1 MSYIQL
7 TNAQTSSQ
15 RHTPTMTSHNPGR
28 SQLVAVP
35 SSNIL
40 ERASA
45 SERVFWSS
53 ISDAVQSNTEDRSE
67 IRTLIRHIR
76 ESFAKI
82 GEDGHPTEEV
92 QRAHDIVVDDLRST
106 IVELLSSS
114 YKSSSVVPTPRSSS
128 NHELTTEHK
137 HHSSRPRHV
146 CEAVLQ
152 GARDIIGQRRVQL
165 ERELHELS
173 TRQAQLLHCQ
183 EHGYRDAS
191 RRSGSIVVPGFPG
204 PKGRQE
210 YPGAKSFDGP
220 LGIAGD
226 QVIQGPDRVPGNLVP
241 TGDDGLQG
249 VRGDVEPKGF
259 PEPTGRDGKKGIPEE
274 QGNTRPQRFPD
285 GEGCRGLDG
294 ADKVPDSEFLRTDA
308 PPGFYGQQGDTGF
321 SKGHGP
327 PGFDRRQG
335 DTRFS
340 ESDGP
345 PGFDRLQRDP
355 GLLGIPGSQ
364 GCTRVQGRSDFQG
377 DTGEQA
383 FPGPDAATGDTR
395 RPGVPVVK
403 ESDGEDCRLGCTC
416 EASDIGKNECPGP
429 QGPAGEQG
437 FPGPDAAT
445 GDTGRLGVP
454 VVRESDGEDGRPG
467 RTGEAGVTGEKG
479 NPGPQGPAG
488 SSGDKDFELLEGGPG
503 INEIAK
509 DSIVRVTRPIEFRG
523 VPGEQGFRGNPGT
536 VGSDGAPGVPG
547 RRGLSGD
554 VCRTGPPGLI
564 GLDGDL
570 GSTVFR
576 GSKVFDGSIG
586 CQGSPGA
593 IGTRGRQ
600 ESEFPTRRICL
611 PDRVV
616 DEGKPGL
623 CVVPEGSGLVGPCG
637 LNSWPDECGQNGPN
651 RTQRFPGQKCVC
663 GITSCVGL
671 RGMAGRQCD
680 TGARAL
686 LGANGLR
693 SLIGLPEPTGYVYA
707 LKRWRQVQFDPGIFR
722 SRWRSDYLLTLEP
735 QWQLKY

>member
-1 MSYIQL
+1 MS
-7 TNAQTSSQ
+7 S
-15 RHTPTMTSHNPGR
+15 RNPGR

-40 ERASA
+40 EKASA

-53 ISDAVQSNTEDRSE
+53 ISDAVQSNTEDRTE
-67 IRTLIRHIR
+67 IRTFIRNIR
-76 ESFAKI
+76 ESFSKMT
-82 GEDGHPTEEV
+82 EDGHPAEEV
-92 QRAHDIVVDDLRST
+92 QTAHDIVVEDLRST
-106 IVELLSSS
+106 IVKLLSSS
-114 YKSSSVVPTPRSSS
+114 YKSSSVVSTTRSRS
-128 NHELTTEHK
+128 NHELATDQK
-137 HHSSRPRHV
+137 QHSSRQSHMS
-146 CEAVLQ
+146 EAILQ
-152 GARDIIGQRRVQL
+152 GARDIIGIRRVQL
-165 ERELHELS
+165 KRELHELS

-183 EHGYRDAS
+183 ERGYRDAS
-191 RRSGSIVVPGFPG
+191 GRSGSIVVPGFPG
-204 PKGRQE
+204 PKVHQE
-210 YPGAKSFDGP
+210 YPDDKSTDEPPGFD
-220 LGIAGD
+220 GD
-226 QVIQGPDRVPGNLVP
+226 QVLQGPDRVPGNLVL

-259 PEPTGRDGKKGIPEE
+259 PEPTGRGGRNDIPVE

-285 GEGCRGLDG
+285 GEGCRDLDG

-308 PPGFYGQQGDTGF
+308 PPGFYGQQGDIGFSKRHVPPGFDGRQGDTGF
-321 SKGHGP
+321 SKSHGP

-340 ESDGP
+340 ESGGP
-345 PGFDRLQRDP
+345 SGFDGLQGDP
-355 GLLGIPGSQ
+355 GLFGIPGSQ
-364 GCTRVQGRSDFQG
+364 DCTRVQGRSDFQG
-377 DTGEQA
+377 DTGEQE
-383 FPGPDAATGDTR
+383 FHGPDAATGKT
-395 RPGVPVVK
+395 G
-403 ESDGEDCRLGCTC
+403 
-416 EASDIGKNECPGP
+416 GP
-429 QGPAGEQG
+429 
-437 FPGPDAAT
+437 
-445 GDTGRLGVP
+445 GVP
-454 VVRESDGEDGRPG
+454 VVRESDGEDGRSG
-467 RTGEAGVTGEKG
+467 CIGETGEKG
-479 NPGPQGPAG
+479 NPGLQGPVG
-488 SSGDKDFELLEGGPG
+488 SSGDKDFELLEGFPG
-503 INEIAK
+503 SDAATGENSCP
-509 DSIVRVTRPIEFRG
+509 DVRVFDREDGRLGHTCEASNTGKNKCPG
-523 VPGEQGFRGNPGT
+523 PQGPAGEQGFRVNPGT

-586 CQGSPGA
+586 CQGSPGATGA

>member
-92 QRAHDIVVDDLRST
+92 QRAHDTVVEDLRST
-106 IVELLSSS
+106 IVKLLSSS
-114 YKSSSVVPTPRSSS
+114 YKSSSVVSTTRSRRQSHIS
-128 NHELTTEHK
+128 
-137 HHSSRPRHV
+137 
-146 CEAVLQ
+146 EAILQ

-173 TRQAQLLHCQ
+173 MRQAQLLHCQ
-183 EHGYRDAS
+183 EHGYRGA
-191 RRSGSIVVPGFPG
+191 RGRSGSIVVPGFPG
-204 PKGRQE
+204 LKGRQE

-220 LGIAGD
+220 PSIDGD
-226 QVIQGPDRVPGNLVP
+226 QVLQGPGRVPGTRGP
-241 TGDDGLQG
+241 TGEDGLQG
-249 VRGDVEPKGF
+249 VRGDVEP
-259 PEPTGRDGKKGIPEE
+259 TGRDGRNGIPEE
-274 QGNTRPQRFPD
+274 QGDTSPPRFPN
-285 GEGCRGLDG
+285 GEGCRGLDD
-294 ADKVPDSEFLRTDA
+294 ADKVPDTGFSKRHV
-308 PPGFYGQQGDTGF
+308 PPGFDGRQGDTGF
-321 SKGHGP
+321 SKSHGP

-345 PGFDRLQRDP
+345 PGFDGLQGDP
-355 GLLGIPGSQ
+355 GLFGIPGSQ

-377 DTGEQA
+377 DT
-383 FPGPDAATGDTR
+383 
-395 RPGVPVVK
+395 
-403 ESDGEDCRLGCTC
+403 C
-416 EASDIGKNECPGP
+416 
-429 QGPAGEQG
+429 EQG
-437 FPGPDAAT
+437 FPGPDAVT
-445 GDTGRLGVP
+445 GETSCPD
-454 VVRESDGEDGRPG
+454 VRVFDGEDGRPG
-467 RTGEAGVTGEKG
+467 CTCEASDTGKNEC
-479 NPGPQGPAG
+479 PGA
-488 SSGDKDFELLEGGPG
+488 
-503 INEIAK
+503 AC
-509 DSIVRVTRPIEFRG
+509 
-523 VPGEQGFRGNPGT
+523 EQGFRVNPGD
-536 VGSDGAPGVPG
+536 VGSDGAPGMPG

-554 VCRTGPPGLI
+554 TSHTGPPGLI
-564 GLDGDL
+564 GLGGDL
-570 GSTVFR
+570 GITRSL
-576 GSKVFDGSIG
+576 GPNGLDGGIG
-586 CQGSPGA
+586 CQGSPDASGVT
-593 IGTRGRQ
+593 GTKGRQ
-600 ESEFPTRRICL
+600 EPECPTGRIRL
-611 PDRVV
+611 PDTVR
-616 DEGKPGL
+616 DEGKPVL
-623 CVVPEGSGLVGPCG
+623 CGAPEGSGLVGPYG
-637 LNSWPDECGQNGPN
+637 LNGWADGHRRKGPI
-651 RTQRFPGQKCVC
+651 RAQWFPGQRGVC

-680 TGARAL
+680 TGASAL

-693 SLIGLPEPTGYVYA
+693 SLIGLPELTGYVYA

>member
-15 RHTPTMTSHNPGR
+15 RHTLTMTSHNPGR

-92 QRAHDIVVDDLRST
+92 QRAHDTVVEDLRST
-106 IVELLSSS
+106 IVKLLSSS
-114 YKSSSVVPTPRSSS
+114 YKSSSVVSTTRSRS
-128 NHELTTEHK
+128 NHELTTDQK
-137 HHSSRPRHV
+137 QHSSRQSHIS
-146 CEAVLQ
+146 EAILQ

-173 TRQAQLLHCQ
+173 MRQAQLLHCQ
-183 EHGYRDAS
+183 EHGYRGA
-191 RRSGSIVVPGFPG
+191 RGRSGSIVVPGFPG

-220 LGIAGD
+220 PSIDGD
-226 QVIQGPDRVPGNLVP
+226 QVLQGPDRVPGNLVP

-249 VRGDVEPKGF
+249 IRGDV
-259 PEPTGRDGKKGIPEE
+259 EPTGRDGRNGIPEE
-274 QGNTRPQRFPD
+274 QGDTSPPRFPN
-285 GEGCRGLDG
+285 GEGCRGLDD
-294 ADKVPDSEFLRTDA
+294 ADKVPDTGFSKRHV
-308 PPGFYGQQGDTGF
+308 PPGFDGRQGDTGF
-321 SKGHGP
+321 SKSHGP

-345 PGFDRLQRDP
+345 PGFDGLQGDP
-355 GLLGIPGSQ
+355 GLFGIPGSQ

-377 DTGEQA
+377 DT
-383 FPGPDAATGDTR
+383 
-395 RPGVPVVK
+395 
-403 ESDGEDCRLGCTC
+403 C
-416 EASDIGKNECPGP
+416 
-429 QGPAGEQG
+429 EQG
-437 FPGPDAAT
+437 FPGPDAVT
-445 GDTGRLGVP
+445 GETSCPD
-454 VVRESDGEDGRPG
+454 VRVFDGEDGRPG
-467 RTGEAGVTGEKG
+467 CTCEASDTGKNEC
-479 NPGPQGPAG
+479 PGA
-488 SSGDKDFELLEGGPG
+488 
-503 INEIAK
+503 AC
-509 DSIVRVTRPIEFRG
+509 
-523 VPGEQGFRGNPGT
+523 EQGFRVNPGD
-536 VGSDGAPGVPG
+536 VGSDGAPGMPG

-554 VCRTGPPGLI
+554 TSHTGPPGLI
-564 GLDGDL
+564 GLGGDL
-570 GSTVFR
+570 GITRSL
-576 GSKVFDGSIG
+576 GPNGLDGGIG
-586 CQGSPGA
+586 CQGSPDASGVT
-593 IGTRGRQ
+593 GTKGRQ
-600 ESEFPTRRICL
+600 EPECPTGRIRL
-611 PDRVV
+611 PDTVR
-616 DEGKPGL
+616 DEGKPVL
-623 CVVPEGSGLVGPCG
+623 CGAPEGSGLVGPYG
-637 LNSWPDECGQNGPN
+637 LNGWADGHRRKGPI
-651 RTQRFPGQKCVC
+651 RAQRFPGKKGVC

-680 TGARAL
+680 TGARGL
-686 LGANGLR
+686 PGANGHRDLT
-693 SLIGLPEPTGYVYA
+693 GLPGPTEYVYA

>member
-1 MSYIQL
+1 
-7 TNAQTSSQ
+7 
-15 RHTPTMTSHNPGR
+15 MTSHNPGR

-35 SSNIL
+35 SSKIL
-40 ERASA
+40 EKASA

-53 ISDAVQSNTEDRSE
+53 ISDAVKTNTEDRSE

-106 IVELLSSS
+106 IVELLSLS

-128 NHELTTEHK
+128 IHELTTNHK
-137 HHSSRPRHV
+137 HHSSRESNV
-146 CEAVLQ
+146 SEEILQ
-152 GARDIIGQRRVQL
+152 GARDIIGLRRVQL

-183 EHGYRDAS
+183 EHGYRGAS

-204 PKGRQE
+204 PKCHQE
-210 YPGAKSFDGP
+210 YPGANSIDGP
-220 LGIAGD
+220 PGMDGD
-226 QVIQGPDRVPGNLVP
+226 QGIQGPYRVPGNLVP
-241 TGDDGLQG
+241 IGDDGLQG
-249 VRGDVEPKGF
+249 VRGDVEPKEF
-259 PEPTGRDGKKGIPEE
+259 PEPTGRDGRNGIPEE
-274 QGNTRPQRFPD
+274 QGDTSPSRFPD

-294 ADKVPDSEFLRTDA
+294 ADKVPDTGFSKRHV
-308 PPGFYGQQGDTGF
+308 PPGFDGRQGDTGF
-321 SKGHGP
+321 SKSHGP

-355 GLLGIPGSQ
+355 SLLGIPGSQ

-377 DTGEQA
+377 DTGEQE
-383 FPGPDAATGDTR
+383 FPGPDSDTGETG
-395 RPGVPVVK
+395 RPGVPVVR
-403 ESDGEDCRLGCTC
+403 ESDGEDGRSGCTG
-416 EASDIGKNECPGP
+416 ETGKNECPGP

-437 FPGPDAAT
+437 FPGPDATT

-454 VVRESDGEDGRPG
+454 VVRESDGEDGRTG

-479 NPGPQGPAG
+479 SPCPQGP
-488 SSGDKDFELLEGGPG
+488 GDKDSALLEGGPG
-503 INEIAK
+503 INGIAK

-523 VPGEQGFRGNPGT
+523 VLGEQGFRGNPGT
-536 VGSDGAPGVPG
+536 VSSDDAPGVTG
-547 RRGLSGD
+547 RRELGSAVGH
-554 VCRTGPPGLI
+554 TGSI

-570 GSTVFR
+570 SSTGFPGR
-576 GSKVFDGSIG
+576 NGLDGSIG
-586 CQGSPGA
+586 GA
-593 IGTRGRQ
+593 TRKRV
-600 ESEFPTRRICL
+600 ICG
-611 PDRVV
+611 D
-616 DEGKPGL
+616 
-623 CVVPEGSGLVGPCG
+623 PEGSGLVGPYG
-637 LNSWPDECGQNGPN
+637 LNGWADGRRRNGPI
-651 RTQRFPGQKCVC
+651 RAQRFPGKRGVC

-680 TGARAL
+680 TGARGL
-686 LGANGLR
+686 PGANGHRDLT
-693 SLIGLPEPTGYVYA
+693 GLPGPTEYVYA

>member
-15 RHTPTMTSHNPGR
+15 RRTPTMTSHNPGR

-40 ERASA
+40 EKASA

-152 GARDIIGQRRVQL
+152 GARDIIGLRRVQL

-173 TRQAQLLHCQ
+173 TREAQLLHSQ
-183 EHGYRDAS
+183 EHGY
-191 RRSGSIVVPGFPG
+191 SGAGEHSKGVVVPGFPG
-204 PKGRQE
+204 PKGHQE
-210 YPGAKSFDGP
+210 DPGAKCFDG
-220 LGIAGD
+220 D
-226 QVIQGPDRVPGNLVP
+226 QGIQGSDGVPGTRGP

-249 VRGDVEPKGF
+249 VRGEVEPKGF
-259 PEPTGRDGKKGIPEE
+259 PEPTESDGRNDISKE
-274 QGNTRPQRFPD
+274 QGGTGPQRFPD
-285 GEGCRGLDG
+285 GEGRRGVDG
-294 ADKVPDSEFLRTDA
+294 ADQV
-308 PPGFYGQQGDTGF
+308 GDTGF
-321 SKGHGP
+321 SRSDGP
-327 PGFDRRQG
+327 PGFDGRLG
-335 DTRFS
+335 DTGFS

-345 PGFDRLQRDP
+345 PGFDGLQGDP
-355 GLLGIPGSQ
+355 GLFDIPGSQ

-377 DTGEQA
+377 DTGEQG

-403 ESDGEDCRLGCTC
+403 ESDGEDCRLGRTC

-467 RTGEAGVTGEKG
+467 RTGETGVTGEKG
-479 NPGPQGPAG
+479 SPCPQGPAG
-488 SSGDKDFELLEGGPG
+488 SPRDKDSAWLEGDPRINGIPG
-503 INEIAK
+503 
-509 DSIVRVTRPIEFRG
+509 DSIARVVETIEFRG
-523 VPGEQGFRGNPGT
+523 VLGEQGFRGNPGT
-536 VGSDGAPGVPG
+536 VSSDGAPGVTG
-547 RRGLSGD
+547 RRELGSAVGH
-554 VCRTGPPGLI
+554 TGSI

-570 GSTVFR
+570 SSTGFPGR
-576 GSKVFDGSIG
+576 NGLDGSIG
-586 CQGSPGA
+586 GA
-593 IGTRGRQ
+593 TRK
-600 ESEFPTRRICL
+600 
-611 PDRVV
+611 RV
-616 DEGKPGL
+616 L
-623 CVVPEGSGLVGPCG
+623 CGDPEGSGLVGPYG
-637 LNSWPDECGQNGPN
+637 LNGRADGRRRKGPI
-651 RTQRFPGQKCVC
+651 RAQRFLGQKGVC

-680 TGARAL
+680 TCFARCQ
-686 LGANGLR
+686 R
-693 SLIGLPEPTGYVYA
+693 PS
-707 LKRWRQVQFDPGIFR
+707 
-722 SRWRSDYLLTLEP
+722 
-735 QWQLKY
+735 

>member
-1 MSYIQL
+1 
-7 TNAQTSSQ
+7 
-15 RHTPTMTSHNPGR
+15 MTSHNPRR

-40 ERASA
+40 EKASA

-53 ISDAVQSNTEDRSE
+53 ISDTVQSNTEDRSE

-82 GEDGHPTEEV
+82 GEDEHPTEEV
-92 QRAHDIVVDDLRST
+92 QRAHDIIVEDLRST
-106 IVELLSSS
+106 IVKLLSCS
-114 YKSSSVVPTPRSSS
+114 YKSSSVVSTTRSRSIQEPTPD
-128 NHELTTEHK
+128 HK
-137 HHSSRPRHV
+137 HHSSRQSHV
-146 CEAVLQ
+146 SEAVLQ

-377 DTGEQA
+377 DTGEQG
-383 FPGPDAATGDTR
+383 FPGLDAATG
-395 RPGVPVVK
+395 
-403 ESDGEDCRLGCTC
+403 E
-416 EASDIGKNECPGP
+416 
-429 QGPAGEQG
+429 
-437 FPGPDAAT
+437 T
-445 GDTGRLGVP
+445 GSPGVP
-454 VVRESDGEDGRPG
+454 VVRESDGEDGRAG
-467 RTGEAGVTGEKG
+467 RTGEARNTGKNEC
-479 NPGPQGPAG
+479 PGPQCPAC
-488 SSGDKDFELLEGGPG
+488 
-503 INEIAK
+503 
-509 DSIVRVTRPIEFRG
+509 
-523 VPGEQGFRGNPGT
+523 EQGFRVNHGD
-536 VGSDGAPGVPG
+536 VGSDGAPGIPG

-554 VCRTGPPGLI
+554 TCHTDSPGII
-564 GLDGDL
+564 GLGEDL
-570 GSTVFR
+570 GSTVFQ
-576 GSKVFDGSIG
+576 GPKECDGIIR

-593 IGTRGRQ
+593 TGAIKTRDRQ
-600 ESEFPTRRICL
+600 EPEFPTERIGH
-611 PDRVV
+611 PDRVG
-616 DEGKPGL
+616 DEERPAL
-623 CVVPEGSGLVGPCG
+623 CRAPEGSGLVGLCG
-637 LNSWPDECGQNGPN
+637 LNGWADGRRRNGSI
-651 RTQRFPGQKCVC
+651 RAQRFPGQKGVC

-680 TGARAL
+680 TGARGL
-686 LGANGLR
+686 PGANGHRDLT
-693 SLIGLPEPTGYVYA
+693 GLSGPTEYVYA
-707 LKRWRQVQFDPGIFR
+707 LKRWRQVQFDPGIFW

>member
-40 ERASA
+40 EKASA

-82 GEDGHPTEEV
+82 TEDGHPAEEV
-92 QRAHDIVVDDLRST
+92 QRAHDLIIEDLRST

-114 YKSSSVVPTPRSSS
+114 YKSSSVVSTTRSRS
-128 NHELTTEHK
+128 NHELATDQK
-137 HHSSRPRHV
+137 QHSSRQSHMS
-146 CEAVLQ
+146 EAILQ
-152 GARDIIGQRRVQL
+152 GARDIISLRRVQL

-173 TRQAQLLHCQ
+173 TRQAQLLHRQ
-183 EHGYRDAS
+183 EHGYRGAS
-191 RRSGSIVVPGFPG
+191 GRSGSIVVPGFPG

-210 YPGAKSFDGP
+210 CPGVKSFDAP
-220 LGIAGD
+220 PGIDGD
-226 QVIQGPDRVPGNLVP
+226 EMLQGPDRVPGNLVF

-259 PEPTGRDGKKGIPEE
+259 PEPTGRGGRNDIPVE

-285 GEGCRGLDG
+285 GEGCRDLDG

-345 PGFDRLQRDP
+345 PGFDRLQRDSS
-355 GLLGIPGSQ
+355 LLGIPGSQ

-377 DTGEQA
+377 DTGEQE
-383 FPGPDAATGDTR
+383 FPGPDAATG
-395 RPGVPVVK
+395 
-403 ESDGEDCRLGCTC
+403 E
-416 EASDIGKNECPGP
+416 
-429 QGPAGEQG
+429 
-437 FPGPDAAT
+437 
-445 GDTGRLGVP
+445 TGRPGVP
-454 VVRESDGEDGRPG
+454 VVRESDGEDGRSG
-467 RTGEAGVTGEKG
+467 RTGETGEKG

-503 INEIAK
+503 INGIAK

-523 VPGEQGFRGNPGT
+523 VLGEQGFRGNPGT
-536 VGSDGAPGVPG
+536 VSSDGAPGVTG
-547 RRGLSGD
+547 RRELGSAVGH
-554 VCRTGPPGLI
+554 TGSI

-570 GSTVFR
+570 SSTGFPGR
-576 GSKVFDGSIG
+576 NGLDGSIG
-586 CQGSPGA
+586 GA
-593 IGTRGRQ
+593 TRKRV
-600 ESEFPTRRICL
+600 ICG
-611 PDRVV
+611 D
-616 DEGKPGL
+616 
-623 CVVPEGSGLVGPCG
+623 PEGSGLVRPYG
-637 LNSWPDECGQNGPN
+637 LNGWADGRRRNGPI
-651 RTQRFPGQKCVC
+651 RAQKFPGQKGVC

-680 TGARAL
+680 TGARGL
-686 LGANGLR
+686 PGANGHRDLT
-693 SLIGLPEPTGYVYA
+693 GLPGPTEYVYA
-707 LKRWRQVQFDPGIFR
+707 LKRWRIVQFDPGIFR